1 MTFDGTPTL
10 DPQTDQ
16 PICTIIAGPNG
27 AGKTTFALG
36 YLPTFGP
43 SRNFVNAD
51 LIAGGLSPLDPEKAQ
66 LEASRL
72 FLAEVHEYIRRR
84 ESFAFE
90 TTLSGRTYLRMI
102 RQLTSDGWI
111 VQMFYLWL
119 PSVEACLQRV
129 AERVKHGGHN
139 IPADVIERRYFRSV
153 RNVMFEYAPACSSCI
168 CLANW
173 QADGLLVFR
182 QRGAQR
188 TIRNN
193 DVFTMM
199 EEAANHE

>member
-1 MTFDGTPTL
+1 MTSDGTANA
-10 DPQTDQ
+10 DPQADH

-36 YLPTFGP
+36 YLPTYGP
-43 SRNFVNAD
+43 SKNFVNAD

-72 FLAEVHEYIRRR
+72 FLAEVHDYIRRR

-90 TTLSGRTYLRMI
+90 TTLSGRSYLRMI
-102 RQLTSDGWI
+102 RQLMSDGWI

-119 PSVEACLQRV
+119 PSVEACRQRV

-139 IPADVIERRYFRSV
+139 IPSDVIERRYFRSV
-153 RNVMFEYAPACSSCI
+153 RNVVFEYATACSSCI

-182 QRGAQR
+182 QHEAQR
-188 TIRNN
+188 TIMNN

-199 EEAANHE
+199 MEAANHE

>member
-1 MTFDGTPTL
+1 MTLDGTPTL
-10 DPQTDQ
+10 DSHADQ

-43 SRNFVNAD
+43 SKNFVNAD
-51 LIAGGLSPLDPEKAQ
+51 LIASGLSPLDPEKAQ

-90 TTLSGRTYLRMI
+90 TTLSGRSYLRMI
-102 RQLTSDGWI
+102 RQLMSDGWI

-139 IPADVIERRYFRSV
+139 IPSDVIERRYFRSI
-153 RNVMFEYAPACSSCI
+153 RNVLFEYASACTTCT
-168 CLANW
+168 CFRNW
-173 QADGLLVFR
+173 DAATSEIFY
-182 QRGAQR
+182 QRGNLR
-188 TIRNN
+188 YVVDN
-193 DVFTMM
+193 DSFQQMTK
-199 EEAANHE
+199 AAES

>member
-1 MTFDGTPTL
+1 
-10 DPQTDQ
+10 
-16 PICTIIAGPNG
+16 
-27 AGKTTFALG
+27 
-36 YLPTFGP
+36 
-43 SRNFVNAD
+43 
-51 LIAGGLSPLDPEKAQ
+51 
-66 LEASRL
+66 
-72 FLAEVHEYIRRR
+72 
-84 ESFAFE
+84 
-90 TTLSGRTYLRMI
+90 
-102 RQLTSDGWI
+102 
-111 VQMFYLWL
+111 MFYLWL

-188 TIRNN
+188 TIMNN

>member
-1 MTFDGTPTL
+1 MTFYGTPTL
-10 DPQTDQ
+10 DPQTVH

-43 SRNFVNAD
+43 SKNFVNAD
-51 LIAGGLSPLDPEKAQ
+51 LIASGLSPLDPEKAQ

-90 TTLSGRTYLRMI
+90 TTLSGRSYLRMI
-102 RQLTSDGWI
+102 RQLKSDGWI
-111 VQMFYLWL
+111 VQMFYPWL

-139 IPADVIERRYFRSV
+139 IPTDVIERRYFRSV
-153 RNVMFEYAPACSSCI
+153 RNVLFEYAAVCATCTCVRHWDAATSEI
-168 CLANW
+168 
-173 QADGLLVFR
+173 FY
-182 QRGAQR
+182 QRGNLRYVVDKDSFQQM
-188 TIRNN
+188 TK
-193 DVFTMM
+193 
-199 EEAANHE
+199 AAES

>member
-1 MTFDGTPTL
+1 MSP
-10 DPQTDQ
+10 

-36 YLPTFGP
+36 YLPTFGA

-51 LIAGGLSPLDPEKAQ
+51 LIASGLSPLDPEKGQ
-66 LEASRL
+66 LEAARL
-72 FLAEVHEYIRRR
+72 FLAEVNGFINRR

-90 TTLSGRTYLRMI
+90 TTLSGRSYLRMI
-102 RQLTSDGWI
+102 RKLVTDGWL

-119 PSVEACLQRV
+119 PSVEACRQRV

-153 RNVMFEYAPACSSCI
+153 RNLLMEYSSACSSCV
-168 CLANW
+168 CFRNW
-173 QADGLLVFR
+173 G
-182 QRGAQR
+182 
-188 TIRNN
+188 
-193 DVFTMM
+193 
-199 EEAANHE
+199 EETSEIFSQNGNHRDIMDSLSFDQMTKAAEQ

>member
-1 MTFDGTPTL
+1 MTLDGTPTL
-10 DPQTDQ
+10 DSQADR

-43 SRNFVNAD
+43 SKNFVNAD

-66 LEASRL
+66 IEASRL
-72 FLAEVHEYIRRR
+72 FLAEVHEYIRRQ

-90 TTLSGRTYLRMI
+90 TTLSGRSYLRMI
-102 RQLTSDGWI
+102 RQLISDGWI

-129 AERVKHGGHN
+129 AERVKHGGHD

-153 RNVMFEYAPACSSCI
+153 RNLLFEYASACTTCT
-168 CLANW
+168 CFRNW
-173 QADGLLVFR
+173 GAATSEIFYERGSLRHVVDEDSF
-182 QRGAQR
+182 QRM
-188 TIRNN
+188 TK
-193 DVFTMM
+193 
-199 EEAANHE
+199 AAES

>member
-1 MTFDGTPTL
+1 MTFDGTATA
-10 DPQTDQ
+10 DPQADH

-72 FLAEVHEYIRRR
+72 FLAEVHEYIRCR

-90 TTLSGRTYLRMI
+90 TTLSGRSYLRMI
-102 RQLTSDGWI
+102 RQLISDGWI

-129 AERVKHGGHN
+129 AERVKHGGHS
-139 IPADVIERRYFRSV
+139 IPTDVIERRYFRSI
-153 RNVMFEYAPACSSCI
+153 RNVLFEYAAACTTCT
-168 CLANW
+168 CFRNW
-173 QADGLLVFR
+173 
-182 QRGAQR
+182 GAVTSEIFYQHGDLR
-188 TIRNN
+188 YVVDDDSFQQMTK
-193 DVFTMM
+193 
-199 EEAANHE
+199 AAES

>member
-1 MTFDGTPTL
+1 MTLDGTPTL
-10 DPQTDQ
+10 DSQADR

-36 YLPTFGP
+36 YLSTFGP

-51 LIAGGLSPLDPEKAQ
+51 LIASGLSPLDPEKAQ

-90 TTLSGRTYLRMI
+90 TTLSGRSYLRMI
-102 RQLTSDGWI
+102 RQLKSDGWI

-139 IPADVIERRYFRSV
+139 IPTDVIERRYFRSV
-153 RNVMFEYAPACSSCI
+153 RNVLFEYAAVCATCT
-168 CLANW
+168 CVRNW
-173 QADGLLVFR
+173 DAATSEIFY
-182 QRGAQR
+182 QRGNLRYVVDKDSFQQM
-188 TIRNN
+188 TK
-193 DVFTMM
+193 
-199 EEAANHE
+199 AAES

>member
-1 MTFDGTPTL
+1 MTSDGTATA
-10 DPQTDQ
+10 DPQANR

-43 SRNFVNAD
+43 SKNFVNAD
-51 LIAGGLSPLDPEKAQ
+51 LIASGLSPLDPEKAL

-90 TTLSGRTYLRMI
+90 TTLSGRSYLRMI
-102 RQLTSDGWI
+102 RQLVSDGWI

-139 IPADVIERRYFRSV
+139 IPADVIKRRYFRSV
-153 RNVMFEYAPACSSCI
+153 RNVMFEYAAACNSCI

-173 QADGLLVFR
+173 QVDGLQVFR
-182 QRGAQR
+182 QHGEQR
-188 TIRNN
+188 TIMNN
-193 DVFTMM
+193 GVFTKMM
-199 EEAANHE
+199 ETANHE

>member
-1 MTFDGTPTL
+1 MTSDGTANA
-10 DPQTDQ
+10 DPQADH

-43 SRNFVNAD
+43 SKNFVNAD
-51 LIAGGLSPLDPEKAQ
+51 LIAGGFSPLGPEKAQ

-90 TTLSGRTYLRMI
+90 TMLSGRSYLRMI
-102 RQLTSDGWI
+102 RQLMSNGWI

-119 PSVEACLQRV
+119 PSVEVCLQRV

-139 IPADVIERRYFRSV
+139 IPTDVIERRYFRSV
-153 RNVMFEYAPACSSCI
+153 RNVLFAYAAACTTCT
-168 CLANW
+168 CFRNW
-173 QADGLLVFR
+173 GAVTSEIFY
-182 QRGAQR
+182 QRGNLRYVVDNDSFQR
-188 TIRNN
+188 MTK
-193 DVFTMM
+193 
-199 EEAANHE
+199 AAES

>member
-1 MTFDGTPTL
+1 MTFYGTPTL
-10 DPQTDQ
+10 DPQTVH

-43 SRNFVNAD
+43 SKNFVNAD
-51 LIAGGLSPLDPEKAQ
+51 LIASGLSPLDPEKAQ

-90 TTLSGRTYLRMI
+90 TTLSGRSYLRMI
-102 RQLTSDGWI
+102 RQLISDGWI

-119 PSVEACLQRV
+119 PSVEACRQRV

-139 IPADVIERRYFRSV
+139 IPTDVIERRYFRSV
-153 RNVMFEYAPACSSCI
+153 HNVMFEYASTCSSCI

-173 QADGLLVFR
+173 EADGLLVFR
-182 QRGAQR
+182 QRGPQR
-188 TIRNN
+188 TIMNN
-193 DVFTMM
+193 DIFSMMM
-199 EEAANHE
+199 ENANHE